1 MQPTARLIEVGL
13 LFNGEEEMKKG
24 IILGLVAVLAM
35 LILVGCT
42 DGSVAVG
49 DMVRLVDP
57 DGKNIEMH
65 EAASQNS
72 PVMANFEPGLEC
84 EVVFE
89 PRTVADVT
97 FAKLSCSGG
106 TMVEAAGGVEVF
118 MDGWV
123 DVTQFDVL
131 D

>member
-13 LFNGEEEMKKG
+13 PFNGEEEMKKV
-24 IILGLVAVLAM
+24 IILALGAVFASL
-35 LILVGCT
+35 LLVGCT
-42 DGSVAVG
+42 DDGVSVGA
-49 DMVRLVDP
+49 MVRLVDP

-65 EAASQNS
+65 EAASANS
-72 PVMANFEPGLEC
+72 PVMANCEPGLEC

-89 PRTVADVT
+89 PRTVADII

-106 TMVEAAGGVEVF
+106 TLVQAAGGVEVF

-123 DVTQFDVL
+123 DVTQFEVL
-131 D
+131 E